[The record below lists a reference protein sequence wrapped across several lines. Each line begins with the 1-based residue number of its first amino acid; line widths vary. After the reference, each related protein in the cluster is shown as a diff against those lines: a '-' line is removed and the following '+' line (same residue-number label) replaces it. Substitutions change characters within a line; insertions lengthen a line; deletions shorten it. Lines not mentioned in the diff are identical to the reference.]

1 MKKLE
6 LVLTFFIVIYSFSG
20 LQLKAG
26 EAGSGLPDAG
36 KDFQMVGKY
45 VNHSQ
50 NENIIDFKCTNAI
63 VRLEV
68 CDNDILRIRMSPTGN
83 FKPDETWVVIKYDWS
98 AIPFT
103 IKDNAKYISIET
115 SRMLVKAFKSPFR
128 FEFFDLDGIAIN
140 KDHKDGS
147 MGFRGD
153 EVICRK
159 ELTATDHFFGLG
171 QRFEKSD
178 LRGTKTTCLVT
189 REYTPVP
196 LYMGTDGYGIFFHN
210 TWASEFDFTQNPS
223 TFSAPGGTELDY
235 YFIYGPDFKHIIKQ
249 YSQITGLSPLPP
261 KWGFGLFWSRW
272 NQDLADWNEELMKLF
287 MKTGVKPKPT
297 LGYAQYGQ
305 AGLLKAI
312 KIAREV
318 TDWPLDGIRVHSMG
332 PKQNIY
338 ASPNLNWPDMLWG
351 SFPSVDTFISKLHEQ
366 HIHPLF
372 WEAPGVTA
380 NCNMYT
386 EAIQN
391 NYFLTHNGKPKDI
404 VFGYLQ
410 PPGAMVDFM
419 NPDAR
424 KWWGKYHYFL
434 ADSNADGVAGDW
446 NDEKMIRNTV
456 SPYQGMTSDEFINI
470 YSLLFNQASWEA
482 FRERKPNK
490 RCINFGL
497 VYWAGGQRYPMQ
509 GTQDSDASGKNIYG
523 EMMGCI
529 NLGLSGI
536 PFRTFTDN
544 VSRTLDA
551 KSPLSRLSQYLSLT
565 VAGERTLIAA
575 TGNEMADWNYRNYA
589 RLRYQL
595 MPYIYTYAREATQT
609 GTPMIRALVLE
620 YQKDTATY
628 SAFCQYLF
636 GKEILMAP
644 LWSDTTFY
652 RNIYLPEG
660 DWIDFFDETVY
671 QGKQTINYHAP
682 IDRVPILI
690 KAGAIIPMAPAN
702 QDYMDEIKSPLTIHI
717 YPKGNS
723 SFELYED
730 DGESYDYEKSVFCI
744 TTFSCNESG
753 KELFIS
759 KSAPIGKYQIPE
771 RELVFCVHGRPE
783 IKAVVQ
789 SGRSLPVFASEKEF
803 NTASEGWLSET
814 TGKKQLW
821 IKVKSG
827 VNDAIKI
834 NVQ

>member
-1 MKKLE
+1 MKYLFRVT
-6 LVLTFFIVIYSFSG
+6 LALLFLLANLHFIIAQTTKDYTMVGDYVKYAKKGNVI
-20 LQLKAG
+20 
-26 EAGSGLPDAG
+26 
-36 KDFQMVGKY
+36 DFQ
-45 VNHSQ
+45 
-50 NENIIDFKCTNAI
+50 CTNSKVLLDI
-63 VRLEV
+63 
-68 CDNDILRIRMSPTGN
+68 CDDDILRIRMSPTGN
-83 FKPDETWVVIKYDWS
+83 FKQNENIVVIKYEW
-98 AIPFT
+98 AATPFKV
-103 IKDNAKYISIET
+103 KDEGKYISIVT
-115 SRMLVKAFKSPFR
+115 QRMLVKAFKSPFR
-128 FEFFDLDGIAIN
+128 FEFYDLNGNAIN
-140 KDHKDGS
+140 KDHKDGG
-147 MGFRGD
+147 MGFRGE
-153 EVICRK
+153 EVICKK

-171 QRFEKSD
+171 QRFDKSD

-196 LYMGTDGYGIFFHN
+196 LYLGTDGYGIFFHN
-210 TWASEFDFTQNPS
+210 TWASEFDFTQNLS

-261 KWGFGLFWSRW
+261 KWGFGLYFSRW
-272 NQDLADWNEELMKLF
+272 NQDLADWNEELMKIF
-287 MKTGVKPKPT
+287 METGVNPEPS

-380 NCNMYT
+380 NCDMYN

-391 NYFLTHNGKPKDI
+391 NYFLTHNSKPKDI

-419 NPDAR
+419 NPEAR

-434 ADSNADGVAGDW
+434 ADAGADGVAGDW

-456 SPYQGMTSDEFINI
+456 SPYQGMKSDEFINI

-509 GTQDSDASGKNIYG
+509 GTQDSDASGKNVYG

-529 NLGLSGI
+529 NLGMSGI
-536 PFRTFTDN
+536 PFRTYTDN
-544 VSRTLDA
+544 VSRQLDS
-551 KSPLSRLSQYLSLT
+551 KSPLSRMSQYMSLT

-575 TGNEMADWNYRNYA
+575 TGNEMADWNYRYYA
-589 RLRYQL
+589 DLRYQL

-609 GTPMIRALVLE
+609 GTPMIRAMVLE
-620 YQKDTATY
+620 NQNDTATY

-652 RNIYLPEG
+652 RNVYLPEG
-660 DWIDFFDETVY
+660 EWIDYFDETVY

-682 IDRVPILI
+682 IDRVPILV
-690 KAGAIIPMAPAN
+690 KAGSIIPMGLSN
-702 QDYMDEIKSPLTIHI
+702 QHYVDEIKSPLTVHI
-717 YPKGNS
+717 YPKGS
-723 SFELYED
+723 SKFELYED
-730 DGESYDYEKSVFCI
+730 DGESYDYEKSVFST
-744 TTFSCNESG
+744 TTFSCVAAKNMLVI
-753 KELFIS
+753 K
-759 KSAPIGKYQIPE
+759 KYAPKGTYKIPE
-771 RELVFCVHGRPE
+771 RVQQFCIHKTSG
-783 IKAVVQ
+783 IKEVAQ
-789 SGRSLPVFASEKEF
+789 SGRALPMFTTEKDF
-803 NTASEGWLSET
+803 NTASEGYFTET
-814 TGKKQLW
+814 TGKKLLW

-827 VNDAIKI
+827 VNDAVEIS
-834 NVQ
+834 VQ